1 MLLVISLYICGMK
14 QIIIAVILL
23 LFHLNIWSQCF
34 RHYGIEKGLLCSLVV
49 DIAVDNKDRVWAA
62 TDNGLS
68 VYDGISFI
76 TFTTHNSHLSDNGL
90 NAILYDEKAD
100 VLWIATKNK
109 VSALHCDTY
118 QFLDVE
124 NTEFSG
130 FQFLAKA
137 ADGGIWAGCRGD
149 GLVKYSDTGK
159 LILSKKAS
167 DLHGIPASFISVYDD
182 NGCLYIGSVFGGM
195 SIVDL
200 LHNRVKRFVHDENNP
215 YSIPGNQVYDFCR
228 DGYGRLWVG
237 TDHGLALFDES
248 EGKFYNFKHEN
259 DNPNS
264 LIADH
269 IYSIEVA
276 GDGDLW
282 ISTDIG
288 GISILSPQSV
298 SKDNLQSV
306 SFRNIRATNDETG
319 LSSPNIRKVQEDRF
333 GNYWIANYSSGISC
347 LQHARSRFEK
357 LMEAHCDGISYHK
370 SVRGLYYDN
379 QANAL
384 WAGTDNEII
393 VFDQDG
399 KVNRRYDLT
408 KYLVRPNGKV
418 YCISRHEDKIYF
430 GVRDNGLF
438 ALDPQ
443 TGGVERKDFGENVDV
458 NALWTDNNGVMWIGT
473 QVGAFCLKNDHVYK
487 NTKVAD
493 YLDKTS
499 VFGFLRDDAGNL
511 WISTFGRGIFVFDSH
526 FNLKINLTEA
536 KGLLTGNINCTLLK
550 DGGGN
555 IWAGTQNGLVKF
567 CKGQWDKTESVGF
580 SEGLQDE
587 MIHAI
592 TEDVFCHIWIG
603 TDKGISSYDPLTKEI
618 HNYSYKDGIPYG
630 NIQHGSVTKDGY
642 GHIYFGTNAGIC
654 RFSPAYLLNDVKCS
668 DIRILEQDVEGD
680 EQRFRFCVA
689 DEAQRDIVEYFYR
702 IKGLSEQWINIGDQT
717 ELNFHGLASG
727 DYTFEVKAC
736 VRNVKNSETSIES
749 CAFYIAPPFWKSW
762 WACMLYTLFLI
773 LVVTYLFLS
782 YRRKILLETSLEIA
796 RRNNINEQRINNEK
810 LKFFTNITHEL
821 RTPLT
826 LIIGP
831 LEDMKYD
838 KRLPETVHR
847 KLNAMYTN
855 SLQLLQ
861 LVNEILE
868 FRKTESETRQL
879 TVERC
884 CLGNIVRETWLRF
897 KESNRN
903 EAIEFVMSVPDDDL
917 PVYADVNAIKTILN
931 NLISNAIKYTE
942 QGTIGIAL
950 TRCENKIKLIVSDT
964 GSGIDAK
971 SLPHIFDRYYQGNGE
986 YQKAGTGIGLAVV
999 KTLAE
1004 LHKGSIEVSSSMGKG
1019 TVFTFTLNANED
1031 YPDAVHNEKPVP
1043 NDDVVKVT
1051 ADVVV
1056 ATDDHKRVILIV
1068 EDNEDIRNYIL
1079 QSFERDY
1086 MVLMA
1091 NNGLE
1096 GLRQANEQS
1105 PDIIISDIMMPQM
1118 DGVTMCRKIKSDVR
1132 TSHIPVILLTAK
1144 NSLEDQTIGYE
1155 TGADAYLTKPFSSRL
1170 LIACVNNQFAQ
1181 MARLACYINKNLGLT
1196 LSGQVESVDGVPQVS
1211 TIDTAFLEQ
1220 LKNIVYARI
1229 SDSKLS
1235 IDDVCMVIGLSHST
1249 LYRKVKA
1256 LTGLSINEFIRKQR
1270 LHHAKGLLMESG
1282 HNVSEV
1288 AYLCGFSDLRYFISC
1303 FRKEFNQTPS
1313 TYIKKDHAHEV

>member
-23 LFHLNIWSQCF
+23 LFHLNIWSQRF

-137 ADGGIWAGCRGD
+137 SDGGIWAGCRGD

-182 NGCLYIGSVFGGM
+182 NGCIYIGSVFGGM

-269 IYSIEVA
+269 IYSIEIA
-276 GDGDLW
+276 GNGDLW

-306 SFRNIRATNDETG
+306 SFHNIRATYDETG

-393 VFDQDG
+393 VFDRDG

-418 YCISRHEDKIYF
+418 YCISRHEDEIYF

-443 TGGVERKDFGENVDV
+443 TGRVERKDFGENVDV

-526 FNLKINLTEA
+526 FDLKINLTEA

-550 DGGGN
+550 DRGGN

-642 GHIYFGTNAGIC
+642 GRIYFGTNAGIC

-702 IKGLSEQWINIGDQT
+702 IKGISEQWINIGDQT

-727 DYTFEVKAC
+727 NYTFEVKAC
-736 VRNVKNSETSIES
+736 VRNVKNSETSVES

-762 WACMLYTLFLI
+762 WAYMLYALFLI

-868 FRKTESETRQL
+868 FRKTESETRKL

-903 EAIEFVMSVPDDDL
+903 EAIEFVMSIPDDDA
-917 PVYADVNAIKTILN
+917 PVYVDVNAIKTILN

-942 QGTIGIAL
+942 RGTIGIVL
-950 TRCENKIKLIVSDT
+950 TRCENKIKLTVSDT

-971 SLPHIFDRYYQGNGE
+971 TLPHIFDRYYQGGGDH
-986 YQKAGTGIGLAVV
+986 QKAGTGIGLAVV

-1004 LHKGSIEVSSSMGKG
+1004 LHKGSIEVSSSKDKG
-1019 TVFTFTLNANED
+1019 TAFTLILNANED
-1031 YPDAVHNEKPVP
+1031 YPDAVHNEKPVR
-1043 NDDVVKVT
+1043 NDDIAKVT
-1051 ADVVV
+1051 DVTV
-1056 ATDDHKRVILIV
+1056 ATDNRKRLILIV
-1068 EDNEDIRNYIL
+1068 EDNEDIRNYIA
-1079 QSFERDY
+1079 QAFEKDY

-1091 NNGLE
+1091 NNGSE
-1096 GLRQANEQS
+1096 GLRLANEQM

-1144 NSLEDQTIGYE
+1144 NSLEDQTVGYE
-1155 TGADAYLTKPFSSRL
+1155 IGADAYLTKPFSSRL

-1181 MARLACYINKNLGLT
+1181 MARLVGYINKNLGLPC
-1196 LSGQVESVDGVPQVS
+1196 SGQVESVDEIPQVS
-1211 TIDTAFLEQ
+1211 TIDAAFFEQ
-1220 LKNIVYARI
+1220 LKDIIYARI
-1229 SDSKLS
+1229 SDSELS
-1235 IDDVCMVIGLSHST
+1235 IDDICMVIGLSHST

-1256 LTGLSINEFIRKQR
+1256 LTGLTINEFIRKQR

-1288 AYLCGFSDLRYFISC
+1288 AYLCGFNDLRYFISC
-1303 FRKEFNQTPS
+1303 FKKEFNQTPS
-1313 TYIKKDHAHEV
+1313 TYIRKDRPHEV